1 MNMKH
6 STRSANTARTLP
18 RLSLTVAAG
27 AIACASVLTAS
38 AQDARVGKLESPR
51 GKTAGGSDAPLNVSP
66 NGSRGGGSNG
76 RIVGLGADWQVIPQA
91 ITADPQVLGDGFG
104 ASCAMNE
111 DGTILVVGA
120 SDETVNS
127 VAAAGAV
134 HIFEYD
140 DASAAFV
147 HVQKIP
153 APPPQNNAGA
163 IVAPPA
169 ISLFGWS
176 VAISGDTIV
185 VGAPIA
191 SVTGAPV
198 FAGRALVF
206 QRSPEDNLWGTTAT
220 FEDEEGGGLVTYRVA
235 NRVLR
240 AADQES
246 IGYFGGSVAID
257 VEPGLR
263 NDTRIVVGS
272 PYQGAANQGAVYLF
286 EGTGGTFTQVSKL
299 TLEDAVAQDQFGSQV
314 AIDGDVLVVGA
325 QNADSDD
332 AVNTGA
338 AFVFRRS
345 KGEAGT
351 WGTSPEATLAFAGAA
366 SNDAF
371 GASVSVQGD
380 AIAIGAP
387 GFDEDIEGDASSG
400 EGAAFLFRR
409 EAGSWVDDGIL
420 FAREANANNAFGY
433 SVRLA
438 LNGSMV
444 LVGCPGYET
453 AAPDGVNAGAG
464 FAFNRGVGGEWTIES
479 SDLWTPSARKAQGV
493 GEVLA
498 VSANGSRAVLGSRHN
513 VNSLGTPIVTG
524 LFGWTF
530 GENAIAGPDVVAAV
544 VASTPQAPGA
554 SGYADGIAT
563 NGPGTGGSAP
573 STGGIGSG
581 TTIPATPTVEP
592 WGVARASVI
601 AIDRAQHRVAIMLT
615 DGNGALETESET
627 IAYLGFYDPSWIP
640 LGVGDVNGDRSSDV
654 VFLVPATRKVKAWL
668 RVGKRITETI
678 TVGTISVGDTF
689 VGIGDWTNSGAD
701 APAFLAADGETI
713 KFWVVQGGA
722 VTNKVEGDLG
732 AGNWRFRVVDI
743 NDDGRREVIAVD
755 PDQSVVLS
763 ASVNSSGI
771 VEVTESTGP
780 SKGFTLAD
788 AEDYDSDGTID
799 FLWTNSS
806 TKQLTFQFR
815 NTDGSVRFQQ
825 PWDSNINDWTIN
837 PGANFVVAGG
847 RGVMFSKGNEILVVT
862 VRFEAI
868 TDPPAG
874 RGYIRCPYSR
884 ILQGIESGYEI
895 LGPARE
901 PTS

>member
-1 MNMKH
+1 MHMKH
-6 STRSANTARTLP
+6 SNRSLITSRTKPL
-18 RLSLTVAAG
+18 LTLAVAASL
-27 AIACASVLTAS
+27 ACSAVMSAAAQNARASKGEA
-38 AQDARVGKLESPR
+38 PR
-51 GKTAGGSDAPLNVSP
+51 GNPPARNGAPL
-66 NGSRGGGSNG
+66 GGGG
-76 RIVGLGADWQVIPQA
+76 KDRVVGLGADWQVIPQA
-91 ITADPQVLGDGFG
+91 ITADPQILGDAFG
-104 ASCAMNE
+104 SACAMNE

-153 APPPQNNAGA
+153 APPPQNNAGL
-163 IVAPPA
+163 VVGTPA
-169 ISLFGWS
+169 IGLFGWS
-176 VAISGDTIV
+176 VAISGETIV

-191 SVTGAPV
+191 SVPGAPV
-198 FAGRALVF
+198 FAGRAFVF
-206 QRSPEDNLWGTTAT
+206 QRSPDDNLWGTTAT
-220 FEDEEGGGLVTYRVA
+220 FEDEEGGGILTYRVA

-240 AADQES
+240 AGDQEQ
-246 IGYFGGSVAID
+246 IGYFGGSVAVG
-257 VEPGLR
+257 VEPGLLS
-263 NDTRIVVGS
+263 DTRIAVGS

-286 EGTGGTFTQVSKL
+286 EGSESTFTQVRKL
-299 TLEDAVAQDQFGSQV
+299 TLEDAVAQDQFGSQL

-338 AFVFRRS
+338 AFVYRRS
-345 KGEAGT
+345 KGDAGT
-351 WGTSPEATLAFAGAA
+351 WGATAEATLAYDGAT

-380 AIAIGAP
+380 SIAIGAP
-387 GFDEDIEGDASSG
+387 GFDEDIDGGLSSG
-400 EGAAFLFRR
+400 EGAVFLFRR
-409 EAGSWVDDGIL
+409 EAGSWVEDGVV

-433 SVRLA
+433 SARLA
-438 LNGSMV
+438 VNGDM
-444 LVGCPGYET
+444 LIVGCPGYET

-464 FAFNRGVGGEWTIES
+464 FVFNRGVGGDWTIES

-513 VNSLGTPIVTG
+513 INALGVPIVTS

-530 GENAIAGPDVVAAV
+530 GENAIASPDVVAAV
-544 VASTPQAPGA
+544 RAPTPEAPGA
-554 SGYADGIAT
+554 SGYAEGT
-563 NGPGTGGSAP
+563 TTTGPGTGGSAP
-573 STGGIGSG
+573 STGGFGSG
-581 TTIPATPTVEP
+581 TTVPATPTIEP

-627 IAYLGFYDPSWIP
+627 IDYLGFYDPTWIP

-668 RVGKRITETI
+668 RVGRRVTEII
-678 TVGTISVGDTF
+678 TVGTISVGDTY
-689 VGIGDWTNSGAD
+689 VGMGDWTNSGAD

-732 AGNWRFRVVDI
+732 AGNWQFRVVDI

-755 PDQSVVLS
+755 PDRNVVLS
-763 ASVNSSGI
+763 ATVNLSNT
-771 VEVTESTGP
+771 VVVTESTGP
-780 SKGFTLAD
+780 SKGFILAD

-799 FLWTNSS
+799 FLWTDPSAR
-806 TKQLTFQFR
+806 KLTFQFR
-815 NTDGSVRFQQ
+815 NTNGSIRFEQ

-862 VRFEAI
+862 VRYEAI
-868 TDPPAG
+868 TTPPAG

-884 ILQGIESGYEI
+884 ILQGIESGFEI

-901 PTS
+901 PAS